1 MYKIR
6 GSLERVGKTQKV
18 FKASAGEI
26 KDKHAA
32 FLFFCL
38 FFFLSVF
45 IFFVHHPLYF
55 PSLTS
60 PAPSDCLAVCQSVR
74 PPDGL
79 IQTA

>member
-32 FLFFCL
+32 FLFFFVCFFSFSVHL
-38 FFFLSVF
+38 FCSSSSLLSLPHF
-45 IFFVHHPLYF
+45 SRTL
-55 PSLTS
+55 
-60 PAPSDCLAVCQSVR
+60 
-74 PPDGL
+74 
-79 IQTA
+79 